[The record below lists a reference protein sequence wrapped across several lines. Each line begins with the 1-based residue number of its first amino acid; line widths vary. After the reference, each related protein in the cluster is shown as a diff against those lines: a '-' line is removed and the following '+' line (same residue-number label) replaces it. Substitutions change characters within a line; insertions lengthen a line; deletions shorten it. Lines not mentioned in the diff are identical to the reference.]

1 MEENNEIQNYLN
13 NIDNMISFA
22 NTSKI
27 EIVFNDFDKYEMVLK
42 YLHSIAFIFTGEFN
56 DNRHVDDVSYFRMG
70 TIVTFKFIEN
80 GK

>member
-27 EIVFNDFDKYEMVLK
+27 EIVFNDFDKYTMVLK
-42 YLHSIAFIFTGEFN
+42 YLHSIAFRFTGEFN
-56 DNRHVDDVSYFRMG
+56 DNRYIDDISYFRMG

-80 GK
+80 GE